1 MKQAPLPV
9 ERIENQIL
17 VLRGHKVLLD
27 ADLATLYG
35 VETKVL
41 LQAVRRN
48 PDRFPKDFMFQ
59 LTDQELRDLRSQSVT
74 SSWGGRRYAPYV
86 FTEQGVAMLSSVL
99 NSPRAIAVN
108 IEIMRAFVRLRE
120 LIAGNKELAR
130 RLDELES
137 RIERKFSSHDQAIAG
152 ILHAIRELMAP
163 PEPKRRPI
171 GFINPDDKK
180 RG

>member
-1 MKQAPLPV
+1 MRRAAIPA
-9 ERIENQIL
+9 ERIERSIL

-27 ADLATLYG
+27 ADLAKLYG

-41 LQAVRRN
+41 LQALKRN

-59 LTDQELRDLRSQSVT
+59 LTDQEFRDLRSHFVT

-99 NSPRAIAVN
+99 SSPRAIAVN

-120 LIAGNKELAR
+120 MITGNKELAR
-130 RLDELES
+130 RLDELEA
-137 RIERKFSSHDQAIAG
+137 RIERKLSTHDQAIAG
-152 ILHAIRELMAP
+152 ILDAIRALMDS
-163 PEPKRRPI
+163 PEPTKKRRI
-171 GFINPDDKK
+171 GFVQND
-180 RG
+180 

>member
-1 MKQAPLPV
+1 MNRAAIPA
-9 ERIENQIL
+9 ERIERSIL

-27 ADLATLYG
+27 ADLAKLYG

-41 LQAVRRN
+41 LQALKRN

-59 LTDQELRDLRSQSVT
+59 LTDQEFRDLRSQFVT

-99 NSPRAIAVN
+99 NSARAIAVN

-120 LIAGNKELAR
+120 IIASNKELAR
-130 RLDELES
+130 RLDELEA
-137 RIERKFSSHDQAIAG
+137 RIERKLSTHDQAIAG
-152 ILHAIRELMAP
+152 ILDAIRALMHS
-163 PEPKRRPI
+163 PEPTKKRRI
-171 GFINPDDKK
+171 GFVQDD
-180 RG
+180 